1 MALLNLIPDNTSL
14 PFMRHR
20 WTGFAISI
28 LFIIAT
34 IILISMRGLNFG
46 IDFTGGILVE
56 IRTEQTH
63 NLGVLRSALA
73 DDAYGEVSLQHFG
86 NDKDILI
93 RIEGNMEQEQAET
106 VERAKEDISTALN
119 GDVTYRRVDYV
130 GPTIGNEM
138 IESGAY
144 ALLFAFIG
152 MLLYIWFRFEW
163 QFGVGALLALVHDA
177 VLILGFF
184 AFSGVEFGLSAIA
197 AILTVIGY
205 SINDS
210 VVIFDRI
217 RENIRKHN
225 KKELSEIIDLSL
237 NQTLSRTI
245 LTAFTTLLASGAL
258 AVFGGEIIHGFA
270 LALCVGVAVGTY
282 SSIYIAAPI
291 LIYFNVQRESFL
303 EDEDENTQPA

>member
-1 MALLNLIPDNTSL
+1 MALLHLVPRNTNI
-14 PFMRHR
+14 PFMRYR
-20 WTGFAISI
+20 WIGFVISLIII
-28 LFIIAT
+28 LAT
-34 IILISMRGLNFG
+34 IALITLRGLNFG
-46 IDFTGGILVE
+46 IDFTGGILIE

-63 NLGVLRSALA
+63 DLGVLRTALA
-73 DDAYGEVSLQHFG
+73 NDAYGEVSLQHFG
-86 NDKDILI
+86 NDKDVLI
-93 RIEGNMEQEQAET
+93 RIEGNSQQEQAAV
-106 VERAKEDISTALN
+106 VEQAKQDISAALGN
-119 GDVTYRRVDYV
+119 DVTYRRVDYV
-130 GPTIGNEM
+130 GPTIGGEM

-177 VLILGFF
+177 IIILGFF

-210 VVIFDRI
+210 VVIFDRV

-225 KKELSEIIDLSL
+225 KKTLAEIIDLSL

-245 LTAFTTLLASGAL
+245 LTAITTLLASGAL
-258 AVFGGEIIHGFA
+258 AAFGGEIIHGFA

-291 LIYFNVQRESFL
+291 LIYFNVQRESFM
-303 EDEDENTQPA
+303 DDDDKNGYPT

>member
-1 MALLNLIPDNTSL
+1 
-14 PFMRHR
+14 
-20 WTGFAISI
+20 
-28 LFIIAT
+28 
-34 IILISMRGLNFG
+34 MRGLNFG